1 MSDMQVIGFDLINEI
16 RLELYVKLSFC
27 PNYSA

>member
-16 RLELYVKLSFC
+16 RLELYVKLSLC